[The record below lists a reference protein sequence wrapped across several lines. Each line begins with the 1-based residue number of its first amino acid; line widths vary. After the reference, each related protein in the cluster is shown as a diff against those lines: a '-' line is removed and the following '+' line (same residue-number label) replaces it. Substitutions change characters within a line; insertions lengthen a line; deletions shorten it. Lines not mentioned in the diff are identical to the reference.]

1 MLDLYNCAYLK
12 HLIDDTQLLGRSY
25 LEGKWGSP
33 CQSGTNAIASFS
45 ECSTAAAVLALSDTT
60 AKDGGSGYNGVNYFP
75 PNCFTDGSLY
85 FNPDGS
91 NTGACTTS
99 TTCICR
105 GGTIVHTHIVFRQSI
120 LQIKKRIFVVK
131 K

>member
-25 LEGKWGSP
+25 LEVKWGSP

-60 AKDGGSGYNGVNYFP
+60 ASDHQAIKQP
-75 PNCFTDGSLY
+75 PNCYILSGSLY
-85 FNPDGS
+85 FNSDTNP

-99 TTCICR
+99 TPCICR
-105 GGTIVHTHIVFRQSI
+105 GGTIIHTHMVLRTITI
-120 LQIKKRIFVVK
+120 LLKL
-131 K
+131 